1 MKKGWILYVVL
12 TCKETSR
19 AALGLLNE
27 HLGRRPFVAVI
38 YSHSYVDNF
47 GGIGGVV
54 DPADVESGRVQ
65 LLAPVGFMKHAVAEN
80 VYSGNAMHRRAF
92 YQYGLLLP
100 RSPFVDVGQ
109 SIGKNAALGRVW
121 QIEPNRTIEK
131 DLEEIVID
139 GVRMVF
145 PNTPGTEAPVELPPN
160 QSILIWS

>member
-1 MKKGWILYVVL
+1 M
-12 TCKETSR
+12 
-19 AALGLLNE
+19 
-27 HLGRRPFVAVI
+27 AVI
-38 YSHSYVDNF
+38 YSHSHEDNF

-65 LLAPVGFMKHAVAEN
+65 LLAPVGFMNHAVAKN
-80 VYSGNAMHRRAF
+80 VYSGNALNRRAF
-92 YQYGLLLP
+92 YQYGLLFP

-139 GVRMVF
+139 DVRMVF

-160 QSILIWS
+160 QLILIWS

>member
-1 MKKGWILYVVL
+1 MV
-12 TCKETSR
+12 
-19 AALGLLNE
+19 N
-27 HLGRRPFVAVI
+27 
-38 YSHSYVDNF
+38 
-47 GGIGGVV
+47 
-54 DPADVESGRVQ
+54 PADVESGRVQ

-80 VYSGNAMHRRAF
+80 VYSSNGMNRRAF

-100 RSPFVDVGQ
+100 RSPFGDVGQ
-109 SIGKNAALGRVW
+109 SIGKNAASGRVGP
-121 QIEPNRTIEK
+121 IEPDRTIEK

>member
-19 AALGLLNE
+19 ATLGLLNE

-54 DPADVESGRVQ
+54 NPADVESGRVQ

-80 VYSGNAMHRRAF
+80 VYSGNALNRSAF
-92 YQYGLLLP
+92 YQSGLLLP
-100 RSPFVDVGQ
+100 RSPFGDVDQ
-109 SIGKNAALGRVW
+109 SIGKNAA
-121 QIEPNRTIEK
+121 
-131 DLEEIVID
+131 
-139 GVRMVF
+139 
-145 PNTPGTEAPVELPPN
+145 
-160 QSILIWS
+160 